1 MRALEPQ
8 DVLVACRLA
17 LGNRKPRKGK
27 GNGEPTRRELADELC
42 LSLCCVQ
49 RAVQRLAAMKV
60 LIAAPSRRGGVTVVP
75 AKLFHLLVN
84 VVPILCPAK
93 KTGAAR
99 GLPTSVFSPEFKAT
113 FAGERLPLVWP
124 YARGE
129 AGDGLTPI
137 HPSVPR
143 ASAKN
148 PALYQ
153 LLAAVDV
160 LRVGIGRERDAAMK
174 YVSEVLAKDVKDDD
188 DNTDEGDEDGNNS

>member
-17 LGNRKPRKGK
+17 LGGRKPRKGK
-27 GNGEPTRRELADELC
+27 GKGEPTRRELADELC

-49 RAVQRLAAMKV
+49 RAVQRLVTMKV

-75 AKLFHLLVN
+75 AKLFDLLVN
-84 VVPILCPAK
+84 VVPILCPVK

-99 GLPTSVFSPEFKAT
+99 GMPTSVFSPELKDR
-113 FAGERLPLVWP
+113 FAGERLPAVWP
-124 YARGE
+124 YAQGV
-129 AGDGLTPI
+129 AGDGLMPI
-137 HPSVPR
+137 HPSAPR

-153 LLAAVDV
+153 LLATVDV
-160 LRVGIGRERDAAMK
+160 LRVGLGREKDAAMK
-174 YVSEVLAKDVKDDD
+174 YIAAALTMDAKVDRDEEGEDDD
-188 DNTDEGDEDGNNS
+188 DKLER